1 MKLSRYDTD
10 PQYNDPDPNYHPSD
24 VGPNVNDIQIL
35 PKSDMQRVF
44 NLIKAERSKQ
54 DAKWGEQD
62 HEGMFWNLIAME
74 EFGEVSKAILEG
86 DRQNYIIELIQTSA
100 VLVAWIE
107 NELRKL
113 QLKDVK
119 IEDYI
124 SGK

>member
-1 MKLSRYDTD
+1 
-10 PQYNDPDPNYHPSD
+10 
-24 VGPNVNDIQIL
+24 
-35 PKSDMQRVF
+35 
-44 NLIKAERSKQ
+44 
-54 DAKWGEQD
+54 
-62 HEGMFWNLIAME
+62 ME